1 MLPLAGI
8 RVIELGQNLAGP
20 FAAEILGT
28 LGAHVVKVERPE
40 GDDARG
46 WGPPFHEGAAC
57 TFQTMNRG
65 KQSIALDLKNPKALD
80 WLREHIGEY
89 DVLVQNLRPGVM
101 EKMGLSAEVL
111 RAKYPKLI
119 YCSLWAFGAKGPMKL
134 NPGYEPVIQA
144 FAGMFSVNG
153 ASGEKPSRFGAQVL
167 DLGTGVWAALGC
179 LAALYRRAQTGEGAT
194 VDASL
199 FETAMGWLTVHFAG
213 FNKTGVQAERHRTG
227 TPRVVV
233 FQAFDTLDG
242 EIVIAAAN
250 DRLFAK
256 LAKELGHPEWAQQYP
271 TNADRYAAKPTLI
284 PALAEVIAT
293 RPTAEWVQRL
303 EALDIPCSPIN
314 DLRGVAAEPQTEAM
328 GIFQEPPGLG
338 LKLVGLPISLDGAR
352 PTARSKAPTIGQHN
366 AELGVPSFD

>member
-20 FAAEILGT
+20 FASEILGT
-28 LGAHVVKVERPE
+28 LGAEVVKVERPE

-46 WGPPFHEGAAC
+46 WGPPFHDGAAC

-65 KQSIALDLKNPKALD
+65 KQSISLDLKKPAALE
-80 WLREHIGEY
+80 WLRDHIGQY

-101 EKMGLSAEVL
+101 EKMGLDAAAM
-111 RAKYPKLI
+111 RARYPRLI
-119 YCSLWAFGAKGPMKL
+119 YANLWAFGGKGPMKL

-144 FAGMFSVNG
+144 FSGMFSVNG
-153 ASGEKPSRFGAQVL
+153 AAGEKPSRFGAQVL

-179 LAALYRRAQTGEGAT
+179 LAALVRRAETGEGAT

-199 FETAMGWLTVHFAG
+199 FETAMGWLTVHFSG
-213 FNKTGVQAERHRTG
+213 FNKTGKQAERHRTG
-227 TPRVVV
+227 NPRVVV
-233 FQAFDTLDG
+233 FQAFDTADG
-242 EIVIAAAN
+242 EVVIAAAN

-256 LAKELGHPEWAQQYP
+256 LVKELGHPEWAQQYP

-284 PALAEVIAT
+284 PALAAELVK
-293 RPTAEWVQRL
+293 RPTAEWVERL

-314 DLRGVAAEPQTEAM
+314 DLAGVAAEPQTEAM

-338 LKLVGLPISLDGAR
+338 LKLVGLPISLDGNR

-366 AELGVPSFD
+366 AALGVPSFD

>member
-20 FAAEILGT
+20 FASEILGT
-28 LGAHVVKVERPE
+28 LGAEVVKVERPE

-46 WGPPFHEGAAC
+46 WGPPFHDGAAC

-101 EKMGLSAEVL
+101 EKMGLSAEAL
-111 RAKYPKLI
+111 RAKNPRLI
-119 YCSLWAFGAKGPMKL
+119 YCSLWAFGAKGPMRL

-153 ASGEKPSRFGAQVL
+153 AAGEKPSRFGAQVL

-179 LAALYRRAQTGEGAT
+179 LAALYRRVQTGEGCT

-213 FNKTGVQAERHRTG
+213 FNKTGKQAERHRTG
-227 TPRVVV
+227 NPRVVV

-242 EIVIAAAN
+242 EVVISAAN

-256 LAKELGHPEWAQQYP
+256 LVKELGHPEWATQYP
-271 TNADRYAAKPTLI
+271 TNADRYANKLTLI

-293 RPTAEWVQRL
+293 RPTVEWVSRL

-314 DLRGVAAEPQTEAM
+314 DLRGVADAPQTEAM
-328 GIFQEPPGLG
+328 GIFQEPLGLG
-338 LKLVGLPISLDGAR
+338 LKLVGLPISLDGER
-352 PTARSKAPTIGQHN
+352 PTARSRAPGIGQHN
-366 AELGVPSFD
+366 AALGVPSFD

>member
-20 FAAEILGT
+20 FASEILGT
-28 LGAHVVKVERPE
+28 LGAEVVKVERPE

-46 WGPPFHEGAAC
+46 WGPPFHDGAAC

-65 KQSIALDLKNPKALD
+65 KRSISLDLKNPKALA

-101 EKMGLSAEVL
+101 EKMGLDAETL
-111 RAKYPKLI
+111 RAKNPRLI

-153 ASGEKPSRFGAQVL
+153 AAGEKPSRFGAQVL

-179 LAALYRRAQTGEGAT
+179 LAALFRRAQTGEGAT

-213 FNKTGVQAERHRTG
+213 FNKTGKQAERHRTG
-227 TPRVVV
+227 NPRVVV
-233 FQAFDTLDG
+233 FQAFDTADG

-271 TNADRYAAKPTLI
+271 TNADRYENKPTLI
-284 PALAEVIAT
+284 PALAEVIAA

-338 LKLVGLPISLDGAR
+338 LKLVGLPISLDGER
-352 PTARSKAPTIGQHN
+352 PTARSRAPGIGQHN

>member
-1 MLPLAGI
+1 MLPLAG
-8 RVIELGQNLAGP
+8 VKVVELGQNLAGP
-20 FAAEILGT
+20 FASEILAT
-28 LGAHVVKVERPE
+28 LGADVVKVERPE

-65 KQSIALDLKNPKALD
+65 KRSIALDLRDPQQIE
-80 WLREHIGEY
+80 WLKGFIDGC

-101 EKMGLSAEVL
+101 EKLGLDAETL
-111 RAKYPKLI
+111 RARNPRLI
-119 YCSLWAFGAKGPMKL
+119 YCSLWAFGAKGPMRL

-144 FAGMFSVNG
+144 FSGMFSVNG
-153 ASGEKPSRFGAQVL
+153 AAEEKPSRFGAQVL
-167 DLGTGVWAALGC
+167 DLGTGLWAALGC
-179 LAALYRRAQTGEGAT
+179 MAGLFRRAQTGEGCT

-199 FETAMGWLTVHFAG
+199 FETAMGWLTVHFAT
-213 FNKTGVQAERHRTG
+213 FNKTGRQAERHRTG
-227 TPRVVV
+227 NPRVVV

-256 LAKELGHPEWAQQYP
+256 LAKELGHPEWAEQYP
-271 TNADRYAAKPTLI
+271 TNADRFANKPELI
-284 PALAEVIAT
+284 PQLEAIIAT
-293 RPTAEWVQRL
+293 RPTAEWVERL

-338 LKLVGLPISLDGAR
+338 LKLVGLPISLDGER
-352 PTARSKAPTIGQHN
+352 PAAKSRAPGIGQHN
-366 AELGVPSFD
+366 EELGVPKFG